1 MGFRYGLTR
10 GFALDLAP
18 IRVNCIAPGAVE
30 TELWNPMR
38 EQGIFDKVSQGFKDK
53 STTKQIGQVEDVV
66 MGYLNI
72 LQDKNMTGKLSPWGI
87 EHSFEFR

>member
-1 MGFRYGLTR
+1 MTR

-30 TELWNPMR
+30 TELWNPMK
-38 EQGIFDKVSQGFKDK
+38 EKGVYDQISQSFVDK

-66 MGYLNI
+66 MGYLNL
-72 LQDKNMTGKLSPWGI
+72 LQDKNMTGRIIASDSGSLLL
-87 EHSFEFR
+87 